1 MATQAHSNMELIP
14 RPWEGGE
21 IEKMV
26 GGLGDI
32 TVKANDYAEKVKA
45 LEVKDEQSCGQ
56 MKQLIA
62 EIKALDKDADVIVHP
77 VKSVIEKAAN
87 FLKTNLLIV
96 KNRNEMIRGVANGK
110 VGAYDNAER
119 VRAEKERKEKQAEMD
134 RKAREEADA
143 KLAADLAES
152 EKKKKEAEKEI
163 KKELK
168 AGNISEKDAKRLT
181 RVAEL
186 DKQADEL
193 RAKDAAAKTVAS
205 VPTVKVATNVPRVA
219 GTTSRVNY
227 YAECVD
233 RSAFISEALKRYK
246 RNGDTE
252 MFAYMEVSDKLL
264 GQKARQLESDE
275 EMNALYPGIR
285 AYHNNTY

>member
-1 MATQAHSNMELIP
+1 MATQAQGNMELIP

-45 LEVKDEQSCGQ
+45 LEVKDEQTCGQ

-87 FLKTNLLIV
+87 FLKTTLLVV
-96 KNRNEMIRGVANGK
+96 KNRNEMTRGVANGK

-152 EKKKKEAEKEI
+152 ERKKKEAEKEI
-163 KKELK
+163 KKDLK
-168 AGNISEKDAKRLT
+168 AGNISEKDAKRLN

-252 MFAYMEVSDKLL
+252 MFAYFEVSDKLL
-264 GQKARQLESDE
+264 GQKARQLENDD